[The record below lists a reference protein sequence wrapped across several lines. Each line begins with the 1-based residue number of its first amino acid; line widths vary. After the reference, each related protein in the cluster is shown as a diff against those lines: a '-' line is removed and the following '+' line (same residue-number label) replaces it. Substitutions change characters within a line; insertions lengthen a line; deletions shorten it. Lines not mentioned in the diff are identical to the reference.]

1 MKQARFK
8 EFSDDELYILKRA
21 MIEAEKHIFE
31 HCLNYNEDEQRILND
46 LLNESIDNIKERRNE
61 TD

>member
-1 MKQARFK
+1 MKARFK

-31 HCLNYNEDEQRILND
+31 HSLNYDEDEQKILND
-46 LLNESIDNIKERRNE
+46 LLNESIDNIKERRNAAN
-61 TD
+61 

>member
-8 EFSDDELYILKRA
+8 DFNDDELYMLKRA

-31 HCLNYNEDEQRILND
+31 HNLNYDEDKQRILND
-46 LLNESIDNIKERRNE
+46 LLNESIDNIKERRNA
-61 TD
+61 TN